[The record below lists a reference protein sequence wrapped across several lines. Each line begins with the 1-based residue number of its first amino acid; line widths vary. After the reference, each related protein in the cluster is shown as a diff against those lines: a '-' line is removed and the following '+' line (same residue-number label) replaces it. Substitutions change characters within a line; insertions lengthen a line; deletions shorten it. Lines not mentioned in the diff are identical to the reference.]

1 MNIIN
6 SYICQYVSKINKIN
20 AMINIKEEVQILLLK
35 NGLSMRKIASILRE
49 KGVEIPKASGL
60 SYRFNQ
66 KRVLFETVQEILDY
80 LGYEIKI
87 VKKQDI

>member
-6 SYICQYVSKINKIN
+6 LYICQLILIKNKIN
-20 AMINIKEEVQILLLK
+20 IMINIKEEIQILLLK
-35 NGLSMRKIASILRE
+35 NGLSMRKIASILRD
-49 KGVEIPKASGL
+49 KGIEIPKASGL

-87 VKKQDI
+87 VKKEV